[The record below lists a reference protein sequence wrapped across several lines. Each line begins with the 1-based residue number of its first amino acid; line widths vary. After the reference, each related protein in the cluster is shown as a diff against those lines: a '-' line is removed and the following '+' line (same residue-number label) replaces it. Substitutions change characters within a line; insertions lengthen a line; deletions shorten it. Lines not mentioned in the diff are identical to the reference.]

1 LDNSILNHYNLYN
14 QLGFFVIMEEDVKI
28 PKLVLVESPF
38 RGKDYNETRDNIF
51 YARLCVRDS
60 ILREEAPYASHLFYT
75 QTGLL
80 DDKIE
85 SERMQGINAGL
96 AWGSNAEVSAFYTDR
111 GISRGMEY
119 GKAAAKKAGRKIEE
133 RTLGSPEKVASMIEE
148 MANEKPAIETGI
160 LF

>member
-1 LDNSILNHYNLYN
+1 MDKDKR
-14 QLGFFVIMEEDVKI
+14 V

-38 RGKDYNETRDNIF
+38 RGKNYDETRDNIF

-96 AWGSNAEVSAFYTDR
+96 AWGSNAEISAFYTDR
-111 GISRGMEY
+111 GTSRGMEY
-119 GKAAAKKAGRKIEE
+119 GKAAAEKVGRKTEE
-133 RTLGSPEKVASMIEE
+133 RSLGTSEEVESMIEK